1 MSEQHTEDRPTFT
14 EWAIVEVMGRLKLA
28 GKVTEQTMFGTAMCR
43 VDVYVGD
50 ATEPAVTRFFGGQA
64 LYGVTPV
71 AEAVARRFALGGVPE
86 PVAKWE
92 LPTPT
97 EPADPAISTCQDCG
111 RTLTRSERAVGN
123 GYCAECGSGPVDN
136 EDLEDDPDDDEGPPL

>member
-1 MSEQHTEDRPTFT
+1 MTEQHTEDRPTFA

-50 ATEPAVTRFFGGQA
+50 ATSPAVTRFFGGQA

-92 LPTPT
+92 LP
-97 EPADPAISTCQDCG
+97 EPKPVPAAEGTGRLDCADCG
-111 RTLTRSERAVGN
+111 SSLTPSEMAVGN
-123 GYCAECGSGPVDN
+123 GYCEACGSF
-136 EDLEDDPDDDEGPPL
+136 DDDDRDDGPPL